1 MILTDLIKEQAL
13 QSIIMFSAGLGLG
26 MLYQV
31 WGICR
36 NALVRHAEDARNAR
50 IAAREVR
57 ILERKRQ
64 EAEKEQGRRQNT
76 GRKMQKL
83 DKRRKAKKTKPPAR
97 THIPA
102 VSAVLEFAF
111 WPFAAFFV
119 SEFMYYAA
127 YGDLSFHNFLALG
140 LGVLLWRKAFYDIVY

>member
-36 NALVRHAEDARNAR
+36 NARVRHAEDARKAR

-64 EAEKEQGRRQNT
+64 EAEKEQGRRQKT

-102 VSAVLEFAF
+102 VSADLEFAF

>member
-64 EAEKEQGRRQNT
+64 EAEKEQGRRQKT

-127 YGDLSFHNFLALG
+127 YGDLSFQNFLALG

>member
-64 EAEKEQGRRQNT
+64 EAEKEQGRRQKT

-119 SEFMYYAA
+119 PEFMYYAA

>member
-64 EAEKEQGRRQNT
+64 EAEKEQGRRRKT

>member
-36 NALVRHAEDARNAR
+36 NALGRHAEDARNAR

-64 EAEKEQGRRQNT
+64 EAEKEQGRRQKT

>member
-57 ILERKRQ
+57 ILERTRQ
-64 EAEKEQGRRQNT
+64 DAEKEQGRRQKT

>member
-36 NALVRHAEDARNAR
+36 NALVRHAEDARKAR
-50 IAAREVR
+50 IAARGVR

-64 EAEKEQGRRQNT
+64 EAEKEQSRRQKT

>member
-64 EAEKEQGRRQNT
+64 EAEKEQGRRQKT
-76 GRKMQKL
+76 GHKMQKL

-102 VSAVLEFAF
+102 ASAVLEFAF

>member
-64 EAEKEQGRRQNT
+64 EAEKEQGRRQKT

-127 YGDLSFHNFLALG
+127 YGDLSFHNFLARG

>member
-36 NALVRHAEDARNAR
+36 NALVRHAEDARKAR

-64 EAEKEQGRRQNT
+64 EAEKEQSRRQKT

-97 THIPA
+97 THSPA

>member
-64 EAEKEQGRRQNT
+64 EAEKEQGRRQKT
-76 GRKMQKL
+76 GHKMQKL

>member
-1 MILTDLIKEQAL
+1 MLGDDLMDAMISAAQRGVDVR
-13 QSIIMFSAGLGLG
+13 IIMP
-26 MLYQV
+26 
-31 WGICR
+31 GIP
-36 NALVRHAEDARNAR
+36 D
-50 IAAREVR
+50 I
-57 ILERKRQ
+57 
-64 EAEKEQGRRQNT
+64 
-76 GRKMQKL
+76 
-83 DKRRKAKKTKPPAR
+83 TKPPAR

>member
-64 EAEKEQGRRQNT
+64 EAEKEQGRRQKT

-83 DKRRKAKKTKPPAR
+83 DKRRKAEKTKPPAR

>member
-64 EAEKEQGRRQNT
+64 EAEKEQGRRQKT

-83 DKRRKAKKTKPPAR
+83 DKRRKAEKTKPPAR
-97 THIPA
+97 TDIPA

>member
-64 EAEKEQGRRQNT
+64 EAEKEQGRRQKT

-127 YGDLSFHNFLALG
+127 NGDLSFHNFLALG

>member
-64 EAEKEQGRRQNT
+64 EAEKEQGRRQKT
-76 GRKMQKL
+76 GHKMQKL

-140 LGVLLWRKAFYDIVY
+140 LGVLLWRKAF

>member
-1 MILTDLIKEQAL
+1 MQHFLFIR
-13 QSIIMFSAGLGLG
+13 IIT
-26 MLYQV
+26 
-31 WGICR
+31 
-36 NALVRHAEDARNAR
+36 
-50 IAAREVR
+50 
-57 ILERKRQ
+57 ERKERQ
-64 EAEKEQGRRQNT
+64 EAEKEQGRRQKT

>member
-36 NALVRHAEDARNAR
+36 NALVRHAEDARKAR

-64 EAEKEQGRRQNT
+64 EAEKEQGRRQKT
-76 GRKMQKL
+76 GRKIQKL

>member
-50 IAAREVR
+50 IAARDVR

-64 EAEKEQGRRQNT
+64 EAEKEQGRRQKT

>member
-64 EAEKEQGRRQNT
+64 EAEKEHGRRQKT

>member
-64 EAEKEQGRRQNT
+64 EAEKEQGRRQKT

>member
-64 EAEKEQGRRQNT
+64 EVEKEQGRRQKT

>member
-64 EAEKEQGRRQNT
+64 EAEKEQGRRQKT

-83 DKRRKAKKTKPPAR
+83 DKRRKAKKTNPPAR